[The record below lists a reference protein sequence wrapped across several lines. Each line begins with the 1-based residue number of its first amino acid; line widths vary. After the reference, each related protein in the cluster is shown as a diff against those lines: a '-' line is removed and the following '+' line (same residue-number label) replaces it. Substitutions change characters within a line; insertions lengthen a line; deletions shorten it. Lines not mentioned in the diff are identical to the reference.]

1 MVLQLE
7 SWLKAVALHANR
19 SWRVKRKGKPGVI
32 LKLGVRIAIKLP
44 FSLSPVYPVTRHFV
58 TPYFHGLNLD
68 SRNDVSWLWLRCT
81 ENLTTPHHSRMHV

>member
-7 SWLKAVALHANR
+7 SRLKAVALHANR

-44 FSLSPVYPVTRHFV
+44 FSLSRMPGD
-58 TPYFHGLNLD
+58 TPLCDTLLSRSEFGLTKRCELAVASVHGKPYYA
-68 SRNDVSWLWLRCT
+68 SSQ
-81 ENLTTPHHSRMHV
+81 